1 MGLENSRPR
10 SPINAFV
17 HLFSCLA
24 VYSLAPIKVN
34 MGTIHNLS

>member
-1 MGLENSRPR
+1 MGLEHSRPR